1 MTQKLT
7 FLAGWTLLTLAC
19 GRETTTVE
27 SGTSLGGATG
37 TGLGA
42 NGGAAA
48 SGGAGGTTPSTATA
62 GGAGVVSMG
71 GSSFGAGGDA
81 TGGSF
86 LGQGGV
92 VLGAGGVTVGEGGA
106 SLPLLGGATS
116 VGQGGASSGAG
127 GAESGLGG
135 ADTGLGGA
143 TPGEGG
149 STLGAGG
156 GAVSEGG
163 ATIGVG
169 GGGPSG
175 GATTTGEGGAAGTG
189 TGGAAGSSYALPPP
203 SQCHNQNYID
213 FQAGCIEG
221 DSNSVC
227 GGKCNVINAC
237 QENST
242 MKPYA
247 DTAFICPRFM
257 LFSDQML
264 QAASD
269 DGLSDFNYA
278 VVGHDVDSGGIDAG
292 TESTCCQCY
301 QLVYATPSPSNERQC
316 LANPDS
322 SADPT
327 SAIAIPKPLIVQSF
341 NTAATPTTF
350 DVYMAAGGFGANNSC
365 GPGLSPASAS
375 GLYLYTAYPPDGQ
388 PGQGGVKP
396 VSLFQEC
403 KNETNWVTQATLSSE
418 ACQSR
423 VQTTCNMLESSIP
436 GLTEQ
441 SRRSCIESNSP
452 TTPYHLNWAV
462 YAMKVEC
469 PVHLTDVTGCK
480 LSNQGL
486 PAADPTVTTAAQAAS
501 DPRFW
506 TTSGSGQM
514 YETTTMEDCCRPS
527 CAAIDWVE
535 KRGLPVDSDYN
546 AFYSCDVNGNPIT
559 E

>member
-1 MTQKLT
+1 MTQKIT
-7 FLAGWTLLTLAC
+7 VLAYVALLAVAC

-27 SGTSLGGATG
+27 SGGSTGGTTG
-37 TGLGA
+37 TGVV
-42 NGGAAA
+42 A
-48 SGGAGGTTPSTATA
+48 SGGLPALGGQGGTTSSTASV
-62 GGAGVVSMG
+62 GGADASSMG
-71 GSSFGAGGDA
+71 GSMMASGGDA
-81 TGGSF
+81 TGGST
-86 LGQGGV
+86 LGQGGTTAGV
-92 VLGAGGVTVGEGGA
+92 GGVTFGEGGVTFGEGGVG
-106 SLPLLGGATS
+106 STVLGGATS
-116 VGQGGASSGAG
+116 L
-127 GAESGLGG
+127 GLGG
-135 ADTGLGGA
+135 AAGVSGGLGGNG
-143 TPGEGG
+143 TGEGG
-149 STLGAGG
+149 STATAVGGTATEGGTTLGAGG
-156 GAVSEGG
+156 SGQL
-163 ATIGVG
+163 
-169 GGGPSG
+169 G

-189 TGGAAGSSYALPPP
+189 TGGVAGSSYALPPP

-221 DSNSVC
+221 DPNSVC